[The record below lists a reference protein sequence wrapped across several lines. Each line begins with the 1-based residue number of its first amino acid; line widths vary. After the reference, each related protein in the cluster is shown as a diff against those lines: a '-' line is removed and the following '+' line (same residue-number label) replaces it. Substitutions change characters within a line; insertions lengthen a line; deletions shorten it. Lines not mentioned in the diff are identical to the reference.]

1 MLEHKQEVNR
11 KFSHCSFFQ
20 KNSKGQTGE
29 TITWVI
35 ATIVIIGILLLF
47 IYASTLMG
55 KAKNI
60 VGGEVNAGLPKTSL
74 VLSEKTALAHQ
85 ITQNKDK
92 GVIDSIIKE
101 YDK

>member
-1 MLEHKQEVNR
+1 
-11 KFSHCSFFQ
+11 
-20 KNSKGQTGE
+20 
-29 TITWVI
+29 
-35 ATIVIIGILLLF
+35 
-47 IYASTLMG
+47 MG